1 MSKNVGLDLGTNTII
16 SASSSDGEA
25 PTFKIQRDA
34 FFSITPK
41 TLINRNSIKA
51 SLDKRGSDYIL
62 TEDNTFLIVGQDA
75 LDIAV
80 ERNSV
85 ANRPMSRG
93 VISPK
98 EKNSLPMLKLIIEKL
113 IGSGSIGDK
122 CVYSIPAVPVDTNI
136 DVTYHKEIMGLYLKN
151 MGFDVEAIN
160 EAYAVWISELLDDDL
175 TGIAI
180 SMGSGMCNVCVLYEG
195 DQLIDFSTTKAG
207 DFIDIAVGNA
217 LDLSPSIVQAEKEAG
232 TDLLNPTT
240 KIMEAVSVYYDS
252 VLSYTIKSIVYELN
266 RRGKELPTFRK
277 EIPIVFGGGL
287 SMATGFKEKVISVL
301 DNIDLPIKLKEVRIA
316 NNPLC
321 VVANGCLLAS
331 QI

>member
-160 EAYAVWISELLDDDL
+160 EAYAV
-175 TGIAI
+175 
-180 SMGSGMCNVCVLYEG
+180 
-195 DQLIDFSTTKAG
+195 
-207 DFIDIAVGNA
+207 
-217 LDLSPSIVQAEKEAG
+217 
-232 TDLLNPTT
+232 
-240 KIMEAVSVYYDS
+240 
-252 VLSYTIKSIVYELN
+252 
-266 RRGKELPTFRK
+266 
-277 EIPIVFGGGL
+277 
-287 SMATGFKEKVISVL
+287 
-301 DNIDLPIKLKEVRIA
+301 
-316 NNPLC
+316 
-321 VVANGCLLAS
+321 
-331 QI
+331 